1 MWVNL
6 PQRTDWHL
14 FHTLAPWHPKSLLLT
29 AAILHT
35 WWTQLCCYFLSKP
48 GYKMLQESLTESET
62 DQDRIEHLKKWSIVH
77 LLKRPTLNSAW
88 NQSAQKHQSSGV
100 LFRNVKPHEAA
111 EANHPWS
118 QLHIFPHQNMT
129 PPTKWGLIRQKSANI
144 EQRYLR
150 ILRYLWFLVNFTPFG
165 SSFGEILS
173 PTTVWLVV
181 WQRSS
186 SQRWQPSLVDDRRWN
201 HQAIVKRARIQWI

>member
-62 DQDRIEHLKKWSIVH
+62 DQDRIEHLFYFLNEVWSTSWRDKHLTGWWLTYPSKKYESQLGWFFPIYGKIKNVPNHQSV
-77 LLKRPTLNSAW
+77 NSAW
-88 NQSAQKHQSSGV
+88 NQSAKKHQSSGV

-118 QLHIFPHQNMT
+118 QLHIFPHQNMA
-129 PPTKWGLIRQKSANI
+129 PKNMRINPEQSANI

-150 ILRYLWFLVNFTPFG
+150 YLCFLVNFTHLGHHLGRLYP
-165 SSFGEILS
+165 
-173 PTTVWLVV
+173 PLV
-181 WQRSS
+181 
-186 SQRWQPSLVDDRRWN
+186 
-201 HQAIVKRARIQWI
+201 